1 MSRDRRLRAKAGAE
15 QLKAKVQRKRPSV
28 LQSRYPMTAKNI
40 EKLLEQA
47 LIHDDEMPYGLYKY
61 ELEEIMG
68 ELKSSL
74 AQDNDDYI
82 FAVTEN
88 SGHVAMVL
96 IEQSGQVYINEQAR
110 EKLKALWH
118 AAYESNMKK
127 LIPVF
132 AKQLNDDELPI
143 NGVKQRGL
151 WLLRQ
156 H

>member
-1 MSRDRRLRAKAGAE
+1 
-15 QLKAKVQRKRPSV
+15 
-28 LQSRYPMTAKNI
+28 MTAKNI
-40 EKLLEQA
+40 EHQLEQA
-47 LIHDDEMPYGLYKY
+47 LIHDDEMQYGLYKY
-61 ELEEIMG
+61 ELEEIID

-74 AQDNDDYI
+74 TQDNDDYI

-96 IEQSGQVYINEQAR
+96 IEKSGQMYINEQAR

-118 AAYESNMKK
+118 SAYESNMKQ
-127 LIPVF
+127 LLPVL
-132 AKQLNDDELPI
+132 AKQLFENGLPI

-151 WLLRQ
+151 WRR